1 MFQTEDHWA
10 NWLGGGLLLFGVL
23 IYFSSAPD
31 DLAEQHRTL
40 NRIQTEAS
48 TGTPY
53 RTLAYYDAL
62 DAQSALKA
70 SRTPAGDL
78 LTHLTAKPGTWSLR
92 TPPPPAEPAAVLRA
106 RADSLRAYAENRE
119 TSARRMQWRNSK
131 VNGQAE
137 LGTAAWRA
145 ADAAADRAE
154 KRERRSPFN
163 LLWNAHLLVILALL
177 FGLAAK
183 VLGETW
189 RRFLPAFVGVF
200 ALALLSYY
208 LAAHQTMK
216 TWGVGYAAWGIALG
230 LLISNTLGT
239 PKWLRPALRTELYI
253 KTGLVLLGAEILFG
267 KILGIGRAGIF
278 VAWVVTPIVLVST
291 YWFGQRVLKIKS
303 KTLNIVISADMSV
316 CGVSAAVATAAAA
329 RAKREELTLAIGLSM
344 IFTSVMMIV
353 LPLFIR
359 WTGMSETLGGAWL
372 GGTLDSTGAVAAA
385 GAFLG
390 EEALAVATTIK
401 LIQNVLI
408 GVIAFAVA
416 AYFARQEGASQS
428 VGVAEIW
435 RRFPRFILG
444 FLGASVVF
452 SIVHAALE
460 PDVAWSII
468 DHGVVRGFSKN
479 VRGWLFALAFVSI
492 GLSTNFRE
500 LRSVLRGGKPLLL
513 YVCGQSLNLLLTLG
527 MAYLM
532 FEVVF

>member
-1 MFQTEDHWA
+1 MFKTEDHWA
-10 NWLGGGLLLFGVL
+10 NWLGGGLLLVGAIL
-23 IYFSSAPD
+23 YFSIAPA
-31 DLAEQHRTL
+31 DLAEQHREL
-40 NRIQTEAS
+40 NRIQAAET
-48 TGTPY
+48 TGTPFP
-53 RTLAYYDAL
+53 TLAYYDAL
-62 DAQSALKA
+62 NAQEGLKM
-70 SRTPAGDL
+70 SREPLGDVM
-78 LTHLTAKPGTWSLR
+78 THLTAKPGTWSFE
-92 TPPPPAEPAAVLRA
+92 TPPAPTASATVLRA

-119 TSARRMQWRNSK
+119 TSARQMQWNNGR

-137 LGTAAWRA
+137 LAIDAWRT
-145 ADAAADRAE
+145 ADAAADKAA
-154 KRERRSPFN
+154 KRERRSPFSW
-163 LLWNAHLLVILALL
+163 LWNLHLLVAFALL
-177 FGLAAK
+177 FGLAVK
-183 VLGETW
+183 VLGGQW
-189 RRFLPAFVGVF
+189 RQFLPAFLGVF
-200 ALALLSYY
+200 LLALLSYY
-208 LAAHQTMK
+208 LAANQTMK
-216 TWGVGYAAWGIALG
+216 TWGVGYAAWGILLG

-239 PKWLRPALRTELYI
+239 PQWLRPALRTELYI

-267 KILGIGRAGIF
+267 KILGIGKAGIF
-278 VAWVVTPIVLVST
+278 VAWVVTPIVLITT

-329 RAKREELTLAIGLSM
+329 KAKREELTLAIGLSM

-416 AYFARQEGASQS
+416 AYFARQEGAGQS
-428 VGVAEIW
+428 VGISEIW

-444 FLGASVVF
+444 FIGASVVF
-452 SIVHAALE
+452 SIVHASLD
-460 PDVAWSII
+460 PDVARSII
-468 DHGVVRGFSKN
+468 DQGIVRGFSKN
-479 VRGWLFALAFVSI
+479 LRGWLFALAFVSI

-500 LRSVLRGGKPLLL
+500 LRSVLKGGKPLIL

-532 FEVVF
+532 FEVIF